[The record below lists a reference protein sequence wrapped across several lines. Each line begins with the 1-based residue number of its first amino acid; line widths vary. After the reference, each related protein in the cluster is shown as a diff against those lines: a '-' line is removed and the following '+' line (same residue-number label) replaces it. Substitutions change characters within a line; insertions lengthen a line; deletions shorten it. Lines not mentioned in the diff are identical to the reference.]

1 MKINHAWKAA
11 RPQRPAP
18 LPKSVPMDQVAA
30 MLKITQE
37 NAYGYAMQLCT
48 DMAVIALSEAF
59 GFGQERVG
67 RFLDA
72 LDRNI
77 CGFIKGVE
85 WEFDSETVG
94 LRFREREQAR
104 PDLAYTLAGMDA
116 KLRPLF
122 PPGVFKEYPDRY
134 GKFGGRGSFC
144 KTEEGGGGDA

>member
-1 MKINHAWKAA
+1 MKINHAWKEA

-18 LPKSVPMDQVAA
+18 SPRYVPMEQAEAA
-30 MLKITQE
+30 MKITQE

-48 DMAVIALSEAF
+48 DMAVIALAETF
-59 GFGQERVG
+59 GFGQARVG

-94 LRFREREQAR
+94 LRFKEKEQAR

-122 PPGVFKEYPDRY
+122 PPGKFKEYPERY
-134 GKFGGRGSFC
+134 GGFGGRGSFC
-144 KTEEGGGGDA
+144 KRKDGDNV